1 MARPLWEESLNR
13 LLALV
18 SSRRAILVASV
29 IVLMLS
35 SSPASGAGCSKAH
48 GFLRDA
54 TGVFTTLDVP
64 GALYTFAFGINGN
77 GEIVGA
83 YLDGVAT
90 HGFVR
95 DVTGAYTTVDVP
107 GSLRTEV
114 HGIADDG
121 RIVGLYDDVNN
132 VIHGFVGTPVL
143 IVAQQMKQL
152 IAPLKLPAGLA
163 TSLDAK
169 LEQAAEALTE
179 EGAPNV
185 RSACGRLRA
194 FLNEVHAQTG
204 KKLSDAQMTALI
216 TACDSIRA
224 TIGCL

>member
-179 EGAPNV
+179 EGA
-185 RSACGRLRA
+185 
-194 FLNEVHAQTG
+194 
-204 KKLSDAQMTALI
+204 
-216 TACDSIRA
+216 
-224 TIGCL
+224 